1 MRYRRLGSSGLKVS
15 HVSLG
20 SWLTYGGAVDADTA
34 TECVRTALDQ
44 GIISFDTADI
54 YDRGGA
60 ERVLGESFE
69 RLGVRRR
76 DVVIAT
82 KAFWPMSANPN
93 DRGLSRKHLTES
105 LAGSLERLRTDY
117 VDLYQCHR
125 FDEDTP
131 IEEVVRTMD
140 GFIRQGRVLY
150 WGVSVWS
157 AEHIREAC
165 EIADRLGA
173 PRPISNQPPYSLLE
187 RSIEN
192 DVLPTCE
199 DLGLGQIVFSPLA
212 QGILTGKYGAGNVPK
227 GTRAADPERGTFM
240 RPLLHARNLERVEKM
255 RAIAADVGLDLP
267 SLALAFTL
275 ARRSVASAIVGATRP
290 EQIVQNAK
298 AGDVDL
304 DTDTLKALDEL
315 FPPGE
320 SAPRL
325 TEDEILRH

>member
-1 MRYRRLGSSGLKVS
+1 MRYRRLGHSGLKVS

-20 SWLTYGGAVDADTA
+20 SWLTYGSAVDVDTT

-44 GIISFDTADI
+44 GIVTFDTADI

-60 ERVLGESFE
+60 EHALGEAFQ
-69 RLGVRRR
+69 RMGVRRQ
-76 DVVIAT
+76 DLVVAT
-82 KAFWPMSANPN
+82 KAFWPMSDNPN

-105 LAGSLERLRTDY
+105 LAGSLERLRMDY

-157 AEHIREAC
+157 AKHIREAC
-165 EIADRLGA
+165 DIADRLGA
-173 PRPISNQPPYSLLE
+173 ARPASNQPPYSLLE

-199 DLGLGQIVFSPLA
+199 QLGIGQIVFSPLA
-212 QGILTGKYGAGNVPK
+212 QGILTGKYGGGEVPD
-227 GTRAADPERGTFM
+227 GTRAADPKRGTFM
-240 RPLLHARNLERVEKM
+240 RPLMHGRNLERVEKL
-255 RAIAADVGLDLP
+255 REIAGDLGLTLP
-267 SLALAFTL
+267 TLALAFTL
-275 ARRSVASAIVGATRP
+275 ARRSVASAIAGATRP
-290 EQIVQNAK
+290 DQIVQNAR

-304 DTDTLKALDEL
+304 DTDTLRTLDGL

-325 TEDEILRH
+325 TEE